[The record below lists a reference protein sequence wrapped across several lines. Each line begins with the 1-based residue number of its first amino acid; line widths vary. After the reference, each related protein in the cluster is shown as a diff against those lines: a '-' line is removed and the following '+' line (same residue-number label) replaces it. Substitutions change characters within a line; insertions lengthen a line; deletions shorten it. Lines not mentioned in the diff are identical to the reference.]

1 MEIRSDGFK
10 KEEIYKLITGCV
22 VPRPIAWVSSLNE
35 NGSVNLAPF
44 STFTFVSSFPP
55 MLGFNV
61 GRRLDRPK
69 DTTRNILDIGDY
81 VVHIADESMLDDMH
95 KSSFAY
101 PPGVSEAEVLGLQT
115 VASTI
120 VRTPRL
126 AAAPISMECRLTSIT
141 DFSGN
146 GDGFVVG
153 EVLMFHVRDDLL
165 DGMKIDSN
173 KLRPVSRLA
182 GENYAYLG
190 EIVSMSTSSNGPP
203 PSR

>member
-1 MEIRSDGFK
+1 MEIRSDGLK

-44 STFTFVSSFPP
+44 STFTFVSSYPP

-69 DTTRNILDIGDY
+69 DTTRNIREIGDY
-81 VVHIADESMLDDMH
+81 VVNIADESMLNDLH
-95 KSSFAY
+95 TSSYEY
-101 PPGVSEAEVLGLQT
+101 PPGVSETEVLGLET

-120 VRTPRL
+120 VRSPRL
-126 AAAPISMECRLTSIT
+126 AAAPISMECRLVSVT

-146 GDGFVVG
+146 GDSFVVG
-153 EVLMFHVRDDLL
+153 QVLVFHVRDDLL
-165 DGMKIDSN
+165 IGMKIDSR

-182 GENYAYLG
+182 GGNYGHLG
-190 EIVSMSTSSNGPP
+190 EIVSMLTSSNGIP